1 MAQEVLPGTT
11 QLAPAQ
17 RDQRARPP
25 VAACERSGERGYRRA
40 VIVADTLLVL
50 ALGGL
55 FVLLSRTMPPAGGYP
70 LSAAMV
76 TAATVLAAL
85 PVGSA
90 WHAAILGQGPDEF
103 RRLGKA
109 MLYAT
114 LLLALIGLATG
125 LSGVRVGVFAVL
137 PATAAGV
144 LVERYLLRR
153 VLHRLRRAGRCLSPV
168 LVAGGAESVHDLV
181 RRTREAPHIGWRVDA
196 ACLGTQRND
205 IGGVPVIGALGEVA
219 DHVRRGG
226 YRVVAVMPDA
236 YWTAE
241 RLRRLAWALE
251 DTDAQLV
258 VAPVLMEVASPRLHV
273 SGVLGMPLLEVSAPA
288 FTGGARLVK
297 GIIDRCAA
305 ALLLALGSPLL
316 LLIAVAIKLGDGGPV
331 FYRQTRIGLLGKRF
345 TMVKFRT
352 MVVDAER
359 HRSGLATEH
368 DGAGPLFKLRHDPR
382 VTRIGAILRRY
393 SLDELPQLCNALAGS
408 MSLVG
413 PRPPLPEESATYGD
427 DIRRRL
433 LVRPGLT
440 GLWQISGRSDLSWDE
455 SVRLDLRY
463 VEDWSLALDMTIL
476 WKTAHAVLRGRGAY

>member
-1 MAQEVLPGTT
+1 MTQEVLHGTT
-11 QLAPAQ
+11 QLEPVDRPLGA
-17 RDQRARPP
+17 RAS
-25 VAACERSGERGYRRA
+25 VAGYGGSWERGYRRA
-40 VIVADTLLVL
+40 VIAADVCV
-50 ALGGL
+50 ALGLGAL
-55 FVLLSRTMPPAGGYP
+55 LVLLSRTVAVPGDYP
-70 LSAAMV
+70 VSAAAA
-76 TAATVLAAL
+76 TAAAVLCAL
-85 PVGSA
+85 PVSSA
-90 WHAAILGQGPDEF
+90 WHAGTLGQGPDEF

-114 LLLALIGLATG
+114 LLLALLGLAIG
-125 LSGVRVGVFAVL
+125 FAGVRVGVFAAV
-137 PATAAGV
+137 PATTACL

-153 VLHRLRRAGRCLSPV
+153 VLHGLRRTGRCLSPV
-168 LVAGGAESVHDLV
+168 LAAGGADSVRDLV
-181 RRTREAPHIGWRVDA
+181 ARTRDAPHIGWRVDA
-196 ACLGTQRND
+196 ACVGTRRTD
-205 IGGVPVIGALGEVA
+205 VAGVPVIGALDEIA

-226 YRVVAVMPDA
+226 YRVVAIMPDA
-236 YWTAE
+236 YWTAG

-305 ALLLALGSPLL
+305 ALLLALCSPLL
-316 LLIAVAIKLGDGGPV
+316 LLIAAAIKLGDGGPV
-331 FYRQTRIGLLGKRF
+331 FYRQTRVGLLGRRF

-352 MVVDAER
+352 MAVDAER
-359 HRSGLATEH
+359 RRTSLAANN
-368 DGAGPLFKLRHDPR
+368 DGAGPLFKLRRDPR

-393 SLDELPQLCNALAGS
+393 SLDELPQLCNALTGS

-413 PRPPLPEESATYGD
+413 PRPPLPEETADYGD